1 MQDIHD
7 DYNKQYTLMFDV
19 KTLTCYVCN
28 YTATT
33 KSNFKNHLYSMKHHK
48 NVEKINEENQTDN
61 EQDITSGYK
70 PTFSETTIVQSS
82 PDKINDTLVD
92 PLEPEPPKRTRKRS
106 TKNIKNTDEKTNTSS
121 RHNKQETFTKEKNRK
136 LDVVSD
142 VHEPA
147 IDEKTVLTA
156 IHAISTGLF
165 LTAIYFIYT
174 YSN

>member
-1 MQDIHD
+1 
-7 DYNKQYTLMFDV
+7 
-19 KTLTCYVCN
+19 
-28 YTATT
+28 
-33 KSNFKNHLYSMKHHK
+33 MKHHK